1 MNVNDLKDLC
11 TQVRRDILRMI
22 NNANSG
28 HPGGSLGC
36 TEYLVAL
43 YKEIMSFNPKKFTM
57 NGKGEDLFFLSN
69 GHISPVYYSILA
81 RTGFFSIKEL
91 STFRKLNSRLQG
103 HPSVQK
109 GLPGIRIS
117 SGSLGQGMSV
127 AIGAALSKKLS
138 KEFNKIVYSL
148 HGDGELNEGQIWE
161 AVLYAGAKHI
171 DNYIATVDYNRQ
183 QIDGPTDKVLSLGN
197 LKKKFESFD
206 WIVLEELKGNHIEKV
221 INVLKK
227 AKNEIGKR
235 KPILIIL
242 HTQMGYGVDFMKG
255 NHLWHGKSPNQE
267 ELEKAL
273 SQLPVPDSLGDFPIT
288 KMKNYEII

>member
-1 MNVNDLKDLC
+1 MNVRYLKDLC
-11 TQVRRDILRMI
+11 IQVRRDILRMV
-22 NNANSG
+22 NNAESG

-36 TEYLVAL
+36 TEYFVAL
-43 YKEIMSFNPKKFTM
+43 YQKIMRYNPKKFSI

-81 RTGFFSIKEL
+81 RSGFFSIQEL

-103 HPSVQK
+103 HPTVYE

-127 AIGAALSKKLS
+127 SIGAALSKKLD
-138 KEFNKIVYSL
+138 KELNSIIYSL

-161 AVLYAGAKHI
+161 AVLYAGSRKI
-171 DNYIATVDYNRQ
+171 DNYIATVDYNGQ
-183 QIDGPTDKVLSLGN
+183 QIDGTTDEVLPLGN

-206 WIVLEELKGNHIEKV
+206 WMVLEELEGNNIEKV
-221 INVLKK
+221 INILKK
-227 AKNEIGKR
+227 AKNETGKK

-242 HTQMGYGVDFMKG
+242 YTQMGYGVDFMVG
-255 NHLWHGKSPNQE
+255 NNAWHGKSPNKE
-267 ELEKAL
+267 ELKKAL
-273 SQLPVPDSLGDFPIT
+273 YQLPETTLGDYT
-288 KMKNYEII
+288 L